1 MSLAFELE
9 VCRRLPLA
17 DAAFRLLDYTVE
29 DEFLKGVFP
38 CHCGRSYEKDITFPV
53 FVHLITDAL
62 LGHRGSAHQTFKVAQ
77 EQDVLDATVQAMYG
91 KLERVPLSLSLG
103 LFTEAVGRLRQLG
116 TDRDDDPLPESLK
129 SFWVLGFDGKKL
141 KYVVKKLKPLRGLN
155 GNIFGG
161 KLLIVE
167 DLRTQQAVGANATA
181 DGEAADNPLVP
192 GVVERVRAL
201 PQDRPRLW
209 VNDRAFCEFATL
221 NLLNAEGDHFVT
233 RYCANYHFHP
243 DPKVPTRTG
252 TDDEGRPFIE
262 QWGWLGKPA
271 SKRRVYVRKITVTR
285 ADQEPL
291 ALVTSLLDADKYPA
305 THLLSLYRRRWG
317 LETMFQ
323 QVVQTFH
330 LRHLI
335 GATPQGTVFQA
346 MVCLL
351 LYNITMV
358 IRDVVAAGAKRDA
371 QEVSLKL
378 LFDDIVRDL
387 AGWVEVLKPDETV
400 DLLRSTPVV
409 GAVALHAYLRSTLD
423 AVWTDRWIKAPTRK
437 QPPKK
442 PPRAY
447 LGGGHSS
454 VDKIMRGAH
463 REIPIKQK
471 KKDTRKNTKDRLPS
485 EVKKRV

>member
-1 MSLAFELE
+1 
-9 VCRRLPLA
+9 
-17 DAAFRLLDYTVE
+17 
-29 DEFLKGVFP
+29 
-38 CHCGRSYEKDITFPV
+38 V

-62 LGHRGSAHQTFKVAQ
+62 LGHRGSPHQTFKVAQ
-77 EQDVLDATVQAMYG
+77 QQDVLDATVQAMYG
-91 KLERVPLSLSLG
+91 KLQRVPLSLSLG
-103 LFTEAVGRLRQLG
+103 LFTEAVCRLRELG
-116 TDRDDDPLPESLK
+116 TYRDEDPLPESLK
-129 SFWVLGFDGKKL
+129 DFWVLGFDGKKL
-141 KYVVKKLKPLRGLN
+141 KYVAKKLKAQRGLK

-167 DLRTQQAVGANATA
+167 DLRTQQAVGANAAA
-181 DGEAADNPLVP
+181 DGEAADNPLVL
-192 GVVERVRAL
+192 GAVERVRAI
-201 PQDRPRLW
+201 PEKRPRLW

-221 NLLNAEGDHFVT
+221 TLLNADGDHFLT

-243 DPKVPTRTG
+243 DRKVPTRTG
-252 TDDEGRPFIE
+252 TDDEGRPFRE
-262 QWGWLGKPA
+262 QWGGLGKPA

-285 ADQEPL
+285 VGQQPL
-291 ALVTSLLDADKYPA
+291 ALVTSLMDADKYPA
-305 THLLSLYRRRWG
+305 SELLTLYRRRWG

-323 QVVQTFH
+323 QVVQTFD

-346 MVCLL
+346 MLCLL

-358 IRDVVAAGAKRDA
+358 IRDVVAQGAKRDA
-371 QEVSLKL
+371 HEVSLKL
-378 LFDDIVRDL
+378 LFDDLVRDL
-387 AGWVEVLKPDETV
+387 TGWVEVLEPDETV

-409 GAVALHAYLRSTLD
+409 GAAALHAYLRTTLD

-447 LGGGHSS
+447 LCGGHSS

-463 REIPIKQK
+463 HEIPIKQK
-471 KKDTRKNTKDRLPS
+471 KKDTRENTKDRRPS